1 LILFVLREIYNSG
14 HVWVH
19 FFIQAKEHVGEDW
32 SDFIEQNG
40 TLEDFENYYGEFNG
54 EQDSMEIEGDGNLS
68 DEDSE
73 DEG

>member
-1 LILFVLREIYNSG
+1 
-14 HVWVH
+14 
-19 FFIQAKEHVGEDW
+19 VGEDW